1 MNRLQTSTNKTM
13 ETNLTVEKN
22 DPRLCLT
29 GTDHLWSVVNRRECG
44 NLSVADVLAENVE
57 HADAVMF
64 AAAPDLLAA
73 LRGLMTQAVKDAE
86 SYAEDDSEAIW
97 AWIEDAKDAIA
108 KATGK
113 GEA

>member
-1 MNRLQTSTNKTM
+1 MRTYYDPEDETCEKTDRYERLM
-13 ETNLTVEKN
+13 DL
-22 DPRLCLT
+22 
-29 GTDHLWSVVNRRECG
+29 
-44 NLSVADVLAENVE
+44 ADVLAENVE

-97 AWIEDAKDAIA
+97 AWIKDAADAIA

-113 GEA
+113 GIA